1 MLHNAVLAAEAA
13 AEHADEPIAPIVLG
27 LIAFGALL
35 VALLVTF
42 AFRNVGNRH

>member
-13 AEHADEPIAPIVLG
+13 AEHADEPVAPIVLG

-35 VALLVTF
+35 AGLVVTY

>member
-13 AEHADEPIAPIVLG
+13 AEHADEPVAPIVLG
-27 LIAFGALL
+27 LIAFGALMAAL
-35 VALLVTF
+35 VVTY